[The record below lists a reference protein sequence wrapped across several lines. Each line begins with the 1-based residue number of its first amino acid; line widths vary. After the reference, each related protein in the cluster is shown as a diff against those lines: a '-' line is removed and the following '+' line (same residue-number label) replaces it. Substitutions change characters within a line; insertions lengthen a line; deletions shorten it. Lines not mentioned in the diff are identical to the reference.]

1 MDREGKAGKL
11 ERQNKIV
18 IINSG
23 WNYKNKE
30 EEERINKE
38 EELQYCTVYIIEFYF
53 LDDLDRTV
61 VIVAVV
67 VETKLYLFF
76 ILFIYKLKEKEKK
89 YVENW
94 NEIPIINRI

>member
-23 WNYKNKE
+23 WNYKNKK

-38 EELQYCTVYIIEFYF
+38 EENYSTVQCT
-53 LDDLDRTV
+53 LLN
-61 VIVAVV
+61 
-67 VETKLYLFF
+67 F
-76 ILFIYKLKEKEKK
+76 IF
-89 YVENW
+89 
-94 NEIPIINRI
+94 

>member
-23 WNYKNKE
+23 WNYKNKK

-61 VIVAVV
+61 VIVEVV

-76 ILFIYKLKEKEKK
+76 IAFIYKLKEKEKK
-89 YVENW
+89 DVENW